1 VGKLLESSP
10 KFAKAVEIGANAI
23 RQGTVGGTQTL
34 AHGGTAGEALTSGA
48 VVGGTGLAL
57 EGAGQGIKAIKN
69 FVTRSP
75 QVEQMGRQLVSGL
88 TEGATPEQVAQTVGK
103 NLANAEEKM
112 HSTYDAGLN
121 KISVQGQRVPV
132 PIAGSPLQQTAKDLL
147 SDSKVP
153 GSIAENLKGVIP
165 DSDKIEPFLTHL
177 SGSNEVLSWDQ
188 MEATRQKIGQTIR
201 KLP

>member
-1 VGKLLESSP
+1 
-10 KFAKAVEIGANAI
+10 EIGGNALL
-23 RQGTVGGTQTL
+23 QGTVGAGQTL

-48 VVGGTGLAL
+48 IVGATGATFETAGEGVKAL
-57 EGAGQGIKAIKN
+57 KS
-69 FVTRSP
+69 FVTRNP
-75 QVEQMGRQLVSGL
+75 QVEQMGRELVSGL
-88 TEGATPEQVAQTVGK
+88 TEGATPERVAQTVGK
-103 NLANAEEKM
+103 NLADAEEKM

-165 DSDKIEPFLTHL
+165 DSDKIEPF
-177 SGSNEVLSWDQ
+177 
-188 MEATRQKIGQTIR
+188 
-201 KLP
+201 